1 MDREAW
7 QATVHGVAKSR
18 TRLSDLTF
26 PGSHGVS
33 HPWIPYLG
41 RTRLSDFTFPG
52 SHGVSHPWIP
62 YLGHQDTKTTSGQL
76 TFTASA
82 SFPPVIK
89 AVPSS

>member
-18 TRLSDLTF
+18 TRLSDL
-26 PGSHGVS
+26 
-33 HPWIPYLG
+33 
-41 RTRLSDFTFPG
+41 TFPG